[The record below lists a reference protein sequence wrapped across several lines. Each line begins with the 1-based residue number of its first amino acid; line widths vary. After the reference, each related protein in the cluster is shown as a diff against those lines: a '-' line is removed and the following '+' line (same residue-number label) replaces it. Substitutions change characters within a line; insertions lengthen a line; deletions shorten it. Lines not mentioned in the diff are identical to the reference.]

1 MSRYRVALIGAGGI
15 VSSHVEAIAAL
26 HDRLELVAAVDQNA
40 ARVESICAQAGIPH
54 AYTDAATMLAAE
66 QPDLVHILTPPA
78 THLPLT
84 VQALD
89 AGAWVWCEKPL
100 CRSLAEF
107 DEIAAAEA
115 RTGRYAS
122 TVFQWRFGSA
132 VEHLRKLAGEA
143 LLGRPLVATC
153 QTLWY
158 RDATY
163 YAVPWRGRFASETGG
178 PTATL
183 GIHLMDLL
191 LWLWGEWE
199 EVHALAA
206 TLDRPIEVED
216 VSMALV
222 RFASGA
228 LGSIVNSALS
238 PRQET
243 YLRLDYQRATAEVK
257 TLYRYANADWRFTP
271 LPGETGDALAAA
283 WQSIPCDRI
292 GSHTA
297 QLTLLLDSLDRG
309 ERPLVSGAEARRIV
323 EFITSLYKSAFTGQ
337 PVRRGSITPG
347 DPFYTAMN
355 GVSYG
360 EG

>member
-1 MSRYRVALIGAGGI
+1 MSRYRVALIGTGGI
-15 VSSHVEAIAAL
+15 VVSHLEAIAAL
-26 HDRLELVAAVDQNA
+26 GDRVELVAAVDQNA
-40 ARVESICAQAGIPH
+40 ARVEAVCAQAGIPR

-78 THLPLT
+78 THLPLILA
-84 VQALD
+84 ALD

-107 DEIAAAEA
+107 DQIAAAEQ
-115 RTGRYAS
+115 RTGRYVS

-132 VEHLRKLAGEA
+132 VEHLRTLAAEN
-143 LLGRPLVATC
+143 LLGRPLVAVC

-158 RDATY
+158 RDAAY
-163 YAVPWRGRFASETGG
+163 YAVPWRGKFATETGG

-191 LWLWGEWE
+191 LCLWGEWE
-199 EVHALAA
+199 EVQATAA
-206 TLDRPIEVED
+206 TLDRPIQVED

-222 RFASGA
+222 RFESGA
-228 LGSIVNSALS
+228 LASIVNSALS

-257 TLYRYANADWRFTP
+257 TLYRYANEHWTFTT
-271 LPGETGDALAAA
+271 LPGAEGDVLTAA
-283 WQSIPCDRI
+283 WQAIPCDRI

-297 QLTLLLDSLDRG
+297 QLALLLDSLDRG
-309 ERPLVSGAEARRIV
+309 ARPLVSGAEARRTV
-323 EFITSLYKSAFTGQ
+323 EFVASLYKSAFTGQ
-337 PVRRGSITPG
+337 PVRRGSIIPG
-347 DPFYTAMN
+347 DPFYASMN
-355 GVSYG
+355 GVSYDD
-360 EG
+360 

>member
-1 MSRYRVALIGAGGI
+1 MSRYRVALIGTGGI
-15 VSSHVEAIAAL
+15 VVSHLEAIAAL
-26 HDRLELVAAVDQNA
+26 GDRVELVAAVDQNA
-40 ARVESICAQAGIPH
+40 ARVEAVCAQAGIPR

-78 THLPLT
+78 THLPLILA
-84 VQALD
+84 ALD

-107 DEIAAAEA
+107 DQIAAAEQ
-115 RTGRYAS
+115 RTGRYVC

-132 VEHLRKLAGEA
+132 VEHLRTLAAEN
-143 LLGRPLVATC
+143 LLGRPLVAVC

-158 RDATY
+158 RDAAY
-163 YAVPWRGRFASETGG
+163 YAVPWRGKFATETGG

-191 LWLWGEWE
+191 LCLWGEWE
-199 EVHALAA
+199 EVQATAA
-206 TLDRPIEVED
+206 TLDRPIQVED

-222 RFASGA
+222 RFESGA
-228 LGSIVNSALS
+228 LASIVNSALS

-257 TLYRYANADWRFTP
+257 TLYRYANEHWTFTT
-271 LPGETGDALAAA
+271 LPGAEGDVLTAA
-283 WQSIPCDRI
+283 WQAIPCDRI

-297 QLTLLLDSLDRG
+297 QLALLLDSLDRG
-309 ERPLVSGAEARRIV
+309 ARPLVSGAEARRTV
-323 EFITSLYKSAFTGQ
+323 EFVASLYKSAFTGQ
-337 PVRRGSITPG
+337 PVRRGSIIPG
-347 DPFYTAMN
+347 DPFYASMN
-355 GVSYG
+355 GVSYDD
-360 EG
+360 

>member
-1 MSRYRVALIGAGGI
+1 VSRYRVALIGTGGI
-15 VSSHVEAIAAL
+15 VVSHLEAIAAL
-26 HDRLELVAAVDQNA
+26 GDRVELVAAVDQNA
-40 ARVESICAQAGIPH
+40 ARVEAVCAQAGIPR

-78 THLPLT
+78 THLPLILA
-84 VQALD
+84 ALD

-107 DEIAAAEA
+107 DQIAAAEQ
-115 RTGRYAS
+115 RTGRYVS

-132 VEHLRKLAGEA
+132 VEHLRTLAAEN
-143 LLGRPLVATC
+143 LLGRPLVAVC

-158 RDATY
+158 RDAAY
-163 YAVPWRGRFASETGG
+163 YAVPWRGKFATETGG

-191 LWLWGEWE
+191 LCLWGEWE
-199 EVHALAA
+199 EVQATAA
-206 TLDRPIEVED
+206 TLDRPIQVED

-222 RFASGA
+222 RFESGA
-228 LGSIVNSALS
+228 LASIVNSALS

-257 TLYRYANADWRFTP
+257 TLYRYANEHWTFTT
-271 LPGETGDALAAA
+271 LPGAEGDVLTAA
-283 WQSIPCDRI
+283 WQAIPCDRI

-297 QLTLLLDSLDRG
+297 QLALLLDSLDRG
-309 ERPLVSGAEARRIV
+309 ARPLVSGAEARRTV
-323 EFITSLYKSAFTGQ
+323 EFVASLYKSAFTGQ
-337 PVRRGSITPG
+337 PVRRGSIIPG
-347 DPFYTAMN
+347 DPFYASMN
-355 GVSYG
+355 GVSYDD
-360 EG
+360 

>member
-1 MSRYRVALIGAGGI
+1 VSRYRVALIGAGGI
-15 VSSHVEAIAAL
+15 VGSHLEAIAAL
-26 HDRLELVAAVDQNA
+26 RDRVEVVAVADQDA
-40 ARVESICAQAGIPH
+40 ARAEAVCAQAAIPR
-54 AYTDAATMLAAE
+54 AYTDAEAMLAAE
-66 QPDLVHILTPPA
+66 RPDLVHILTPPA
-78 THLPLT
+78 THLPLILA
-84 VQALD
+84 ALD

-107 DEIAAAEA
+107 DQISAAEA

-132 VEHLRKLAGEA
+132 VEHLRKLAGEEM
-143 LLGRPLVATC
+143 LGRPLIALC

-158 RDATY
+158 RDAAY
-163 YAVPWRGRFASETGG
+163 YAVPWRGRFATETGG

-199 EVHALAA
+199 EVRATVA
-206 TLDRPIEVED
+206 TLDRPIQVED

-222 RFASGA
+222 RFANGA

-243 YLRLDYQRATAEVK
+243 YLRLDYQHATAEVK
-257 TLYRYANADWRFTP
+257 TLYRYANADWSFTP
-271 LPGETGDALAAA
+271 QPDIEGDALTAA
-283 WQSIPCDRI
+283 WRAIPSDRI

-297 QLTLLLDSLDRG
+297 QLTRLLDSMNRT
-309 ERPLVSGAEARRIV
+309 ERPLVSGSEARRIV
-323 EFITSLYKSAFTGQ
+323 EFIASLYKSAFTGQ
-337 PVRRGSITPG
+337 PVRRGAITPG
-347 DPFYTAMN
+347 DPFYASMN
-355 GVSYG
+355 GVAYDD
-360 EG
+360 